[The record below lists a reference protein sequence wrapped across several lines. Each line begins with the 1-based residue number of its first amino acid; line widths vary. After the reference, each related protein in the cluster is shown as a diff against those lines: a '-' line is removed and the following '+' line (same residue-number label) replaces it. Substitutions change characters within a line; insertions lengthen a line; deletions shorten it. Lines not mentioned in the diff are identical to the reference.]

1 MLILILI
8 DVHNLPLVFSF
19 EKGLNGQ
26 IHSSSYFQRSIKKFP
41 PPAKFPNP
49 PPPPPPHLLTL
60 FEKSCP
66 LFYKI
71 FNPLHPRRELF

>member
-8 DVHNLPLVFSF
+8 DAHDLPVAFSF

-41 PPAKFPNP
+41 PAKFPIP
-49 PPPPPPHLLTL
+49 PPLNAL
-60 FEKSCP
+60 
-66 LFYKI
+66 
-71 FNPLHPRRELF
+71 